1 MTPADWERASAI
13 YLPLVVAA
21 IARLLTGRKPKQ
33 FAACLLSILWTI
45 PTLLALQII
54 NTHAVWWT
62 FQEGSAISL
71 HGIPPEL
78 FVGWVLLWGLVPQL
92 ALQRL
97 GIVWSAVVMIAVDCI
112 LMPTCTAAISLHRNW
127 LIGEIVGVALVL
139 LPALSI
145 GQWTRSNTNL
155 GRRAA
160 IQVGTAG
167 LLFLFLIPETI
178 FALRPGLGWSPLL
191 NSPSWAR
198 QIELQIL
205 FIFAIPGLGA
215 VLEFAE
221 RGWGTPIPYDP
232 PERLVTSGI
241 YRYCANPMQMSCGLV
256 MFAYAGLLRS
266 GWMAVAAG
274 ISIVYGAG
282 IAEWDEAED
291 LGLRFGPQWKSY
303 RASVR
308 SWRIRWTP
316 HHVGQPAIVYIAR
329 GCGPCSQV
337 RSWLAAR
344 NPKGLQI
351 MDAESLPANSI
362 RRMRYDPQDGSVPV
376 DGVRA
381 MGRALE
387 HLHLGW
393 TLCGT
398 ALRLP
403 ILWQIIQLFMDASG
417 LGPREIRSSEFEARS
432 SL

>member
-1 MTPADWERASAI
+1 
-13 YLPLVVAA
+13 
-21 IARLLTGRKPKQ
+21 
-33 FAACLLSILWTI
+33 
-45 PTLLALQII
+45 
-54 NTHAVWWT
+54 
-62 FQEGSAISL
+62 
-71 HGIPPEL
+71 
-78 FVGWVLLWGLVPQL
+78 
-92 ALQRL
+92 
-97 GIVWSAVVMIAVDCI
+97 MIAVDCI
-112 LMPTCTAAISLHRNW
+112 FMPMCTAAISLHRNW
-127 LIGEIVGVALVL
+127 LLGEIVGVALVL

-145 GQWTRSNTNL
+145 GQWTRNNTNL
-155 GRRAA
+155 GKRAV
-160 IQVGTAG
+160 IQVVTAG

-191 NSPSWAR
+191 DSPSWAR

-205 FIFAIPGLGA
+205 FILAIPGLGA

-256 MFAYAGLLRS
+256 MFACAGLLRS
-266 GWMAVAAG
+266 WWMALAAG

-291 LGLRFGPQWKSY
+291 LGRRFGPQWKSY
-303 RASVR
+303 RASVH

-316 HHVGQPAIVYIAR
+316 HHVGQPAIIYIAR

-337 RSWLAAR
+337 RSWLKAR

-351 MDAESLPANSI
+351 IDAESLPVNSI

-387 HLHLGW
+387 HLHFGW
-393 TLCGT
+393 TICGT

-403 ILWQIIQLFMDASG
+403 ILWQIVQLFIDASG
-417 LGPREIRSSEFEARS
+417 LGPREIRPSEFEPRFR
-432 SL
+432 L